1 MFSKKMVL
9 VLGVI
14 ILITVNIVVL
24 SITTKRRSS
33 ILLGRIAMSFA
44 APFQE
49 LVMRSERWAH
59 QLWED
64 YFYLVST
71 AHENR
76 NLRKQLEQ
84 VIEENNRYRE
94 IEQANHRLRELL
106 EFRRRI
112 AAESVAAEV
121 IGKDPSGWFRS
132 LIIDKGSA
140 DGLSVGQPVITPQ
153 GIAGQTI
160 EVSEHYAKVMLL
172 IDRNSAV
179 DSLVQRTRARGV
191 VKGDSADRCRLEY
204 VLRKHEV
211 KVGDIIVSSGFDG
224 VFPKGLRVGEVVEV
238 NQDGFEIFLGV
249 TIAPY
254 VDFEKLEEVLVLV
267 NSDRGPAAII
277 R

>member
-9 VLGVI
+9 VVGVI
-14 ILITVNIVVL
+14 VLITVNIVVL

-33 ILLGRIAMSFA
+33 ILLGRIAISFA

-49 LVMRSERWAH
+49 LVMRSERWVH

-76 NLRKQLEQ
+76 SLRKHLDQA
-84 VIEENNRYRE
+84 VKENNRYRE
-94 IEQANHRLRELL
+94 IEQANRRLRELL
-106 EFRRRI
+106 EFKRRI
-112 AAESVAAEV
+112 AVKGVAAEV
-121 IGKDPSGWFRS
+121 IGKDPSAWFKS

-160 EVSEHYAKVMLL
+160 EVSEHYAKIMLL

-179 DSLVQRTRARGV
+179 DALVQRTRARGV

-204 VLRKHEV
+204 LLRKHEV
-211 KVGDIIVSSGFDG
+211 NVGDIIVSSGFDG
-224 VFPKGLRVGEVVEV
+224 VFPKGLRIGEVAEV
-238 NQDGFEIFLGV
+238 KQPGFEIFLDV
-249 TIAPY
+249 ALSPY

-267 NSDRGPAAII
+267 NSDRDPAGII

>member
-9 VLGVI
+9 ILGVI

-33 ILLGRIAMSFA
+33 ILLGRIAISFV

-49 LVMRSERWAH
+49 LVMRSERWAE
-59 QLWED
+59 QLWKD
-64 YFYLVST
+64 YFFLVST

-76 NLRKQLEQ
+76 ILREKLDQA
-84 VIEENNRYRE
+84 IEENNRRRE
-94 IEQANHRLRELL
+94 IEQENQRLRKLL
-106 EFRRRI
+106 AFKQHI
-112 AAESVAAEV
+112 AVTSVAAEV
-121 IGKDPSGWFRS
+121 IGKDPSAWFRS

-140 DGLSVGQPVITPQ
+140 DGLSVGLPVVTPQ

-160 EVSEHYAKVMLL
+160 EVSEHYAKIMLI

-179 DSLVQRTRARGV
+179 DALVQRTRARGV

-224 VFPKGLRVGEVVEV
+224 VYPKGLRIGEVADV
-238 NQDGFEIFLGV
+238 NQSGFEIFLGV

-254 VDFEKLEEVLVLV
+254 VDFEKLEEVLVLLDASQDQV
-267 NSDRGPAAII
+267 SFP
-277 R
+277 